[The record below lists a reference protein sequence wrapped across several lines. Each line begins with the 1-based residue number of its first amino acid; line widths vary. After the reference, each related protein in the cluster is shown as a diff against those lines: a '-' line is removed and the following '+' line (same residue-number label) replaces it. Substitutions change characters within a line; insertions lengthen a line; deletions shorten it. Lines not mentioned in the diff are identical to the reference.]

1 MGILGADLT
10 YEFEKIGVAI
20 FEAGPVC
27 LGPRMAHAGRILVAL
42 RVQWSGPLDPGSW
55 VDSKIMA
62 EMIEGLKKQQAQ
74 VERRTI
80 LLLVTF

>member
-1 MGILGADLT
+1 MGTVVT

-27 LGPRMAHAGRILVAL
+27 LGPGVAHAGRILEVL
-42 RVQWSGPLDPGSW
+42 RDQWSGPLDHRSW

>member
-1 MGILGADLT
+1 MT

-27 LGPRMAHAGRILVAL
+27 LGPGVAHAGRILEVL
-42 RVQWSGPLDPGSW
+42 RDQWSGPLDPRSW

-62 EMIEGLKKQQAQ
+62 EMIEGLKNNKHRLSAAQ
-74 VERRTI
+74 FCYWSLSR
-80 LLLVTF
+80 VT